1 MGKSS
6 RQTFKKEFLALTE
19 DLFGRS
25 VDATIS
31 VLAYLAALS
40 VPKSPST
47 GLLRSRIA
55 ADKFLQEVNYGV
67 IKNALI
73 TASKSGFIKRY
84 RHALP
89 AITKA
94 GRERLA
100 SVIPSHDDAR
110 IWDGRLHIVTYDI
123 PEKQKNVRDLFRAQL
138 RRIGCAKLQESVWL
152 TPYNPIDVLR
162 TFTADYHIGGTVI
175 VSDLGVDASI
185 GEEGIKA
192 LIVRLYHLEE
202 INARY
207 KEWFDTY
214 GDHDLTAI
222 GYEGFVGY
230 LAILKHDP
238 QLPYALLPKWW
249 KGEKAYA
256 VIKPFLKKLLLDTR
270 PRT

>member
-1 MGKSS
+1 MGKTL
-6 RQTFKKEFLALTE
+6 RRALKKEFLALTE

-25 VDATIS
+25 VDAMIM

-40 VPKSPST
+40 VPKSQST
-47 GLLRSRIA
+47 GLLQSQIA
-55 ADKFLQEVNYGV
+55 AEKFLQDVNYEA

-73 TASKSGFIKRY
+73 TASKSGFIKRR

-94 GRERLA
+94 GRARLV
-100 SVIPSHDDAR
+100 SVIPRHDDTR
-110 IWDGRLHIVTYDI
+110 TWDGRLHIVTYDI
-123 PEKQKNVRDLFRAQL
+123 PEKQKNVRDLFRVQL

-152 TPYNPIDVLR
+152 TPYNPIDILR
-162 TFTADYHIGGTVI
+162 EFTADYHIGGTVI
-175 VSDLGVDASI
+175 VSDLGVDASV
-185 GEEGIKA
+185 GEEDIQM

-207 KEWFDTY
+207 REWLDSY
-214 GDHDLTAI
+214 GGGDFVTI
-222 GYEGFVGY
+222 GYEGLVGY

-238 QLPYALLPKWW
+238 QLPFALLPKCW

-256 VIKPFLKKLLLDTR
+256 SIKPFLNKLLLDTR
-270 PRT
+270 PRM

>member
-1 MGKSS
+1 MGKIP
-6 RQTFKKEFLALTE
+6 RQVLKKEFLALTE

-73 TASKSGFIKRY
+73 TASKSGFIKRH

-89 AITKA
+89 AITKSGMA
-94 GRERLA
+94 RLA

-110 IWDGRLHIVTYDI
+110 VWDGRLHIVTYDI
-123 PEKQKNVRDLFRAQL
+123 PEKQKNVRDLFRAYL
-138 RRIGCAKLQESVWL
+138 RRIGCAKLQESVWF
-152 TPYNPIDVLR
+152 TPYNPIDLLR
-162 TFTADYHIGGTVI
+162 TFTVDYHIGGTVI

-185 GEEGIKA
+185 GEEDVKT

-214 GDHDLTAI
+214 GNGDLADI
-222 GYEGFVGY
+222 DYKRLVGY
-230 LAILKHDP
+230 LTILKHDP
-238 QLPYALLPKWW
+238 QLPYALLPTWW

-256 VIKPFLKKLLLDTR
+256 VIKPFLNKLLLDSR

>member
-1 MGKSS
+1 MGRIS
-6 RQTFKKEFLALTE
+6 RQVLKKEFLAVTE

-25 VDATIS
+25 VDAMIM

-40 VPKSPST
+40 VPKSQST
-47 GLLRSRIA
+47 GLLQSQIA
-55 ADKFLQEVNYGV
+55 AEKFLQDVNYEV

-73 TASKSGFIKRY
+73 TASKSGFIKR
-84 RHALP
+84 RRNALP

-94 GRERLA
+94 GRARLA
-100 SVIPSHDDAR
+100 SVIPNHDDAR
-110 IWDGRLHIVTYDI
+110 AWDGRLHIVTYDI
-123 PEKQKNVRDLFRAQL
+123 PEKQKNVRDLFRVHL
-138 RRIGCAKLQESVWL
+138 RRIGCANLQESVWL
-152 TPYNPIDVLR
+152 TPYNPIDILR
-162 TFTADYHIGGTVI
+162 EFTADYHIGGTVI

-185 GEEGIKA
+185 GEEDIQT

-207 KEWFDTY
+207 REWLDTY
-214 GDHDLTAI
+214 GDRDSASI
-222 GYEGFVGY
+222 GYEGLVGY

-238 QLPYALLPKWW
+238 QLPFALLPKWW

-256 VIKPFLKKLLLDTR
+256 SIKQFLNTLLLDSR